1 MSIRVLV
8 AEDEPKVQKFIK
20 SGLEQSGMTTDCVD
34 TLEGI
39 ESSLSTQSYD
49 VLILDRLLKTQD
61 SLYSIPRLRKLKSP
75 PKILVLS
82 ALSEVEDRVSGL
94 DYGADDY
101 LAKPFHVSEL
111 VARIRTLARRA
122 DTTKEESR
130 DSILKIGDL
139 QIRLDTQEVNRS
151 ETQIHLTAKEFKILT
166 LLARHPQKI
175 FSKSELLDRIWGINF
190 DPESNVVEVA
200 MTRLRSKMNPED
212 FKPLIHTKRGGGYWL
227 GTGTPSDSES

>member
-20 SGLEQSGMTTDCVD
+20 AGLEQSGMTVECVD
-34 TLEGI
+34 SLDGVEQ
-39 ESSLSTQSYD
+39 SLSSQAYE

-61 SLYSIPRLRKLKSP
+61 SLYSIPRLRKMSSP

-111 VARIRTLARRA
+111 VARIRTLARRSE
-122 DTTKEESR
+122 TSKEEVR
-130 DSILKIGDL
+130 DSVLKSGDL
-139 QIRLDTQEVNRS
+139 QIRLDTQEVMRGQS
-151 ETQIHLTAKEFKILT
+151 SIQLTAKEFKILT

-175 FSKSELLDRIWGINF
+175 FSKTELLDRIWGINF

-200 MTRLRSKMNPED
+200 MTRLRSKMNPEGS
-212 FKPLIHTKRGGGYWL
+212 KPLIHTKRGGGYWL
-227 GTGTPSDSES
+227 GAVSGSETES